1 MNNKITIS
9 GTIVGRPEFSNESYG
24 RKFYGFMLESVR
36 KSGTVD
42 KVHCL
47 VDSELVK
54 KIRSEKVKL
63 IGEIRSKK
71 YTYEGISHLL
81 VYVYVTD
88 VQEYETDENS
98 VQLTGIIS
106 LPPILRK
113 TPYNKTISDIFLRSY
128 RNTNTRQYDRIPVI
142 AWRECAKEVSKL
154 PTGTMVRVIG
164 RLQSR
169 EYTKFFEDETFER
182 RTVIEVSAREVEV
195 EEL

>member
-9 GTIVGRPEFSNESYG
+9 GKVAGKPEFSNESYG
-24 RKFYGFMLESVR
+24 RKFYSFELESER
-36 KSGTVD
+36 TSGVVD

-47 VDSELVK
+47 VDGELVE
-54 KIRSEKVKL
+54 KIKNKVKL

-71 YTYEGISHLL
+71 YTYKGVSRLL

-98 VQLTGIIS
+98 VQLTGVIN
-106 LPPILRK
+106 LPPMLRK
-113 TPYNKTISDIFLRSY
+113 TPYEKTIADIFLRTY
-128 RNTNTRQYDRIPVI
+128 RNTNSRQYDRIPVI
-142 AWRECAKEVSKL
+142 AWREYAKEVSKL
-154 PTGTMVRVIG
+154 PTGTIIKVSG

-169 EYTKFFEDETFER
+169 EYTKIFEDETFER
-182 RTVIEVSAREVEV
+182 RTVIEVSARDIEM